1 MWNKRREEEAPR
13 PITPPSPPSPPLV
26 APVPI
31 EPKKEMKPVSS
42 MPVGRLDPES
52 RGGSASIGKAVK
64 IVGQIFSKE
73 DLYVDG
79 DIEGTVEALE
89 HRLTIGPHGTA
100 KAGIKAREVVLQGT
114 IQGNVEAAEKME
126 IKKDAR
132 LVGDVRTARIMIED
146 GAYFKG
152 SIDIVKPEPAK
163 APPKPQPAAP
173 AIPVAPGVPATA
185 GAPAFGP
192 DRR

>member
-13 PITPPSPPSPPLV
+13 PITPPSPPSPPPV

-52 RGGSASIGKAVK
+52 RSGSASIGKAVK